1 MRADHLM
8 HVREVAAYLGMAP
21 ASIYHLV
28 SEGRIPCIHLSARC
42 LRFRRSD
49 IDAWIAAKGTNPS
62 STNSLKGQ
70 RKR

>member
-21 ASIYHLV
+21 GSIYHLV

-42 LRFRRSD
+42 LRFRWSD
-49 IDAWIAAKGTNPS
+49 IDAWIAAKVTGPS
-62 STNSLKGQ
+62 STNSLKG
-70 RKR
+70 RRTR